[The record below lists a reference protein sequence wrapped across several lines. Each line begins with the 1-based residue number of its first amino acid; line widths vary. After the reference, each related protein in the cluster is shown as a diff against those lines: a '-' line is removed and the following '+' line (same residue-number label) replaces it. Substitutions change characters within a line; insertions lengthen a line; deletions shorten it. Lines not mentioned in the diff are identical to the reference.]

1 MRPVGALELKMC
13 HELPAPPAV
22 SFGGGLG
29 PQQFEAGLGVRQRRE
44 HFPRGLH
51 NIPKPVTILQNRA
64 GKPDHRCNWPSSL
77 QRCSFAAP
85 AFAIQKTPAL
95 FWVRK
100 LGRNSPSGFCSA
112 RATHV
117 DLDFKIYSNVVWA
130 RFK

>member
-29 PQQFEAGLGVRQRRE
+29 LQQFEAGLGVRQRRE

-64 GKPDHRCNWPSSL
+64 GKPDHRCSWPQL
-77 QRCSFAAP
+77 VAA
-85 AFAIQKTPAL
+85 L
-95 FWVRK
+95 LVRGPSVRDPVDSQPYIW
-100 LGRNSPSGFCSA
+100 LGNTLANF
-112 RATHV
+112 V
-117 DLDFKIYSNVVWA
+117 
-130 RFK
+130 